1 MRIPL
6 WSWAQTANWFEL
18 SKPAIS
24 TGLWIGLRHHALLQV
39 DKACAPVW
47 GGRPGRDLRPLKQNC
62 SANLERIESNNHFFC
77 YTSGRW
83 LYNEPLQL
91 KKRYVRFNV
100 PALQQIAGRIASSRC
115 VEMTK
120 IPEGLYNKVF
130 SLRMENGREILA
142 RIPNPNAGHPQRV
155 VASEVATLDFL
166 RNVLDIPVP
175 RVLSWSSPSQPNP
188 VGAEYIFMERVKGR
202 QLSEVWGAMSEA
214 QHFGLVKSLV
224 EIEQKLVDVKF
235 ALHGSLYYKSTC
247 YRGRNVVDPTEPTN
261 EVTSDFVIGP
271 TTQRSFWEDEK
282 GELDIDRGPWG
293 TAQEYLSSVA
303 NREIAVIQNLGPSRS
318 SNTSVVL
325 GKTQQGRD
333 EHVHL
338 LEQFLRVLPHILPPQ
353 ETLRPALLH
362 HDLHSDNIFVDSSDP
377 TKISSI
383 IDWQAVYTAPLFLQA
398 KFPSIFDC
406 DDPYPWGAVQPKL
419 PKDFDTLS
427 QSEKELAEDTLV
439 RLRLKK
445 FYELASR
452 KFNQPLVMAM
462 DAMRNDDDPTTFIF
476 HIVGQSSQDGP
487 VPLKELLIQIY
498 EKWDQIMERRGLA
511 TPCPISFSKDEIDK
525 SRQQVKE
532 WADAYGEFESLRT
545 DIVGKDG
552 WVSHE
557 EYGEAMRRWDNNRA
571 TLEILQER
579 LDKLLLQ

>member
-1 MRIPL
+1 
-6 WSWAQTANWFEL
+6 
-18 SKPAIS
+18 
-24 TGLWIGLRHHALLQV
+24 
-39 DKACAPVW
+39 
-47 GGRPGRDLRPLKQNC
+47 
-62 SANLERIESNNHFFC
+62 
-77 YTSGRW
+77 
-83 LYNEPLQL
+83 
-91 KKRYVRFNV
+91 
-100 PALQQIAGRIASSRC
+100 
-115 VEMTK
+115 MTK

-155 VASEVATLDFL
+155 VASEVATLDYARNAL

-175 RVLSWSSPSQPNP
+175 RVISWSSPSQHNP
-188 VGAEYIFMERVKGR
+188 VGAEYIFMERAKGR
-202 QLSEVWGAMSEA
+202 QLSEAWGSMSEA

-224 EIEQKLVDVKF
+224 EIEQKLLNVKF
-235 ALHGSLYYKSTC
+235 ARHGSLYHSS
-247 YRGRNVVDPTEPTN
+247 NVLDPTESAN
-261 EVTSDFVIGP
+261 KVTSDFVIGP

-293 TAQEYLSSVA
+293 TAQEYLSAVA
-303 NREIAVIQNLGPSRS
+303 NREIAVIQNLGSRRS
-318 SNTSVVL
+318 
-325 GKTQQGRD
+325 TQPGRD

-338 LEQFLRVLPHILPPQ
+338 LEQFLRVLPHLLPPQ
-353 ETLRPALLH
+353 DTLRPALLH
-362 HDLHSDNIFVDSSDP
+362 HDLHSDNIFVDASDP

-383 IDWQAVYTAPLFLQA
+383 IDWQAVYTAPLFMQA

-419 PKDFDTLS
+419 PKDFNTFTE
-427 QSEKELAEDTLV
+427 SEKELAEAALV

-452 KFNQPLVMAM
+452 KFNQPLAMAM
-462 DAMRNDDDPTTFIF
+462 DAMRSEDDPTTFIF

-487 VPLKELLIQIY
+487 VPLKELLIQIF

-511 TPCPISFSKDEIDK
+511 TPCPISFSRDEIDK

-545 DIVGKDG
+545 SIVGNDG

-557 EYGEAMRRWDNNRA
+557 EYDEAIRRWDNNRA
-571 TLEILQER
+571 TLEVLQER

>member
-1 MRIPL
+1 MPEP
-6 WSWAQTANWFEL
+6 TV
-18 SKPAIS
+18 PAI
-24 TGLWIGLRHHALLQV
+24 R
-39 DKACAPVW
+39 K
-47 GGRPGRDLRPLKQNC
+47 DLRPLKQDF
-62 SANLERIESNNHFFC
+62 SVHLERIESNDHFFC
-77 YTSGRW
+77 YTS
-83 LYNEPLQL
+83 PLQL

-130 SLRMENGREILA
+130 SLRMENDREILA
-142 RIPNPNAGHPQRV
+142 RIPNPNAGHPQHV
-155 VASEVATLDFL
+155 VASEVATLNFL

-175 RVLSWSSPSQPNP
+175 RVLSWSSPSQPNT
-188 VGAEYIFMERVKGR
+188 VGAEYILMERVEGH
-202 QLSEVWGAMSEA
+202 QLSEVWDAMSEA
-214 QHFGLVKSLV
+214 QRFGLVKSLV
-224 EIEQKLVDVKF
+224 QIEQKLVDMKF
-235 ALHGSLYYKSTC
+235 ALHGSLYYKGTC
-247 YRGRNVVDPTEPTN
+247 CHGRNVVDPTEPAK
-261 EVTSDFVIGP
+261 EVISDFVIGP

-282 GELDIDRGPWG
+282 GELDIDRGSWE

-303 NREIAVIQNLGPSRS
+303 NREIA
-318 SNTSVVL
+318 
-325 GKTQQGRD
+325 GRD

-353 ETLRPALLH
+353 ETLRPVLLH

-383 IDWQAVYTAPLFLQA
+383 IDWQAVYTAPLFMQA

-419 PKDFDTLS
+419 PKDFDSLS
-427 QSEKELAEDTLV
+427 QSAKGLAEDTLA

-445 FYELASR
+445 FYKLASR

-462 DAMRNDDDPTTFIF
+462 DAMRNDDDPITFVF

-487 VPLKELLIQIY
+487 IPLKELLIQIY
-498 EKWDQIMERRGLA
+498 ETWDQIMEHRGSA
-511 TPCPISFSKDEIDK
+511 IPCPISFSKDEIDK
-525 SRQQVKE
+525 SRRLVTE
-532 WADAYGEFESLRT
+532 WVDAYGELDSLRAK
-545 DIVGKDG
+545 IVGKDG

-557 EYGEAMRRWDNNRA
+557 EYDEAMRRWDSKKP
-571 TLEILQER
+571 TLEFLQER